1 MWKKHTPEESAEYQ
15 KAADKLKGQ
24 YRKDMKMYEK
34 NKVDDEGDGDGGGIS
49 DGDEEE
55 IEEEAPKTAK
65 KRRKSRKILLPQRGR
80 SLLTCSFA
88 RQSDQNRRRNSQS

>member
-1 MWKKHTPEESAEYQ
+1 LWKKHTPEESAEYQ

-24 YRKDMKMYEK
+24 YRKDMKIYEK
-34 NKVDDEGDGDGGGIS
+34 NKVDDEGDGDGGGI
-49 DGDEEE
+49 